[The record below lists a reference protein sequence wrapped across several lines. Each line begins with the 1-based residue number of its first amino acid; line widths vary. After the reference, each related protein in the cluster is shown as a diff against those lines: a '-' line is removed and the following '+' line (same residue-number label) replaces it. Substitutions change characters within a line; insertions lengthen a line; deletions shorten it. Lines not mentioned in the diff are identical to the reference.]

1 MFNQKV
7 LIKINLSDKERT
19 KKGKKMRSF
28 ANYMT
33 VMFMIMFWAFRIVVA
48 VMAGMNNSF
57 IVSPL
62 DNTIE
67 IILLF
72 ITLVCIALVIKRKLF
87 GGVLYFASYIGYFG
101 VDLYN
106 KAIKPLLNGDEM
118 TIASGLS
125 TFVSLLAV
133 ILAIVVLMD
142 LLADRT
148 KRPADK
154 KTEWFYA
161 SKETDRQLDERAD
174 KNNYRT
180 L

>member
-1 MFNQKV
+1 
-7 LIKINLSDKERT
+7 
-19 KKGKKMRSF
+19 MRSF
-28 ANYMT
+28 ANYMI
-33 VMFMIMFWAFRIVVA
+33 VMFMVMFWAFRIVVA
-48 VMAGMNNSF
+48 IMAGMGNNF
-57 IVSPL
+57 IVTPL

-67 IILLF
+67 IVLLF
-72 ITLVCIALVIKRKLF
+72 ITLICIALVIKRKLF
-87 GGVLYFASYIGYFG
+87 GGVLYLASYVGYFG

-106 KAIKPLLNGDEM
+106 KAIKPLLKGEGLTM
-118 TIASGLS
+118 ASGFS

-133 ILAIVVLMD
+133 ILAIVVLID

-154 KTEWFYA
+154 KTEWFYD
-161 SKETDRQLDERAD
+161 SKETDRELDERAD

>member
-1 MFNQKV
+1 
-7 LIKINLSDKERT
+7 
-19 KKGKKMRSF
+19 MRSF
-28 ANYMT
+28 ANYMI

-67 IILLF
+67 IVLLF
-72 ITLVCIALVIKRKLF
+72 ITLACIALVIKRKLF
-87 GGVLYFASYIGYFG
+87 GGVLYCASYFGYFG

-106 KAIKPLLNGDEM
+106 KAVKPLINGEGF
-118 TIASGLS
+118 TIASGFS

-154 KTEWFYA
+154 KTEWFYE

-174 KNNYRT
+174 KNNYRI

>member
-1 MFNQKV
+1 
-7 LIKINLSDKERT
+7 
-19 KKGKKMRSF
+19 MRSF
-28 ANYMT
+28 ANYMI

-48 VMAGMNNSF
+48 VMAGMNNEF
-57 IVSPL
+57 IVTPL

-67 IILLF
+67 IVLLF
-72 ITLVCIALVIKRKLF
+72 ITLACIALVIKRKLF
-87 GGVLYFASYIGYFG
+87 GGVLYCASYFGYFG

-106 KAIKPLLNGDEM
+106 KAVKPLINGEGF
-118 TIASGLS
+118 TIASGFS

-142 LLADRT
+142 LLADKT

-154 KTEWFYA
+154 KTEWFYE

-174 KNNYRT
+174 KNNYRI

>member
-1 MFNQKV
+1 
-7 LIKINLSDKERT
+7 
-19 KKGKKMRSF
+19 MRSF
-28 ANYMT
+28 ASYMIVT
-33 VMFMIMFWAFRIVVA
+33 FMTMFWAFRIVVA
-48 VMAGMNNSF
+48 VMAGMNNEF
-57 IVSPL
+57 FVTPL

-67 IILLF
+67 IVLLF
-72 ITLVCIALVIKRKLF
+72 ITLLCIALVIRRKMF

-101 VDLYN
+101 VDLYQ
-106 KAIKPLLNGDEM
+106 KAIKPLLNGEGL
-118 TIASGLS
+118 TVSGGFT
-125 TFVSLLAV
+125 TFISLLAV

-154 KTEWFYA
+154 KTEWFYT

>member
-1 MFNQKV
+1 M
-7 LIKINLSDKERT
+7 
-19 KKGKKMRSF
+19 G
-28 ANYMT
+28 
-33 VMFMIMFWAFRIVVA
+33 
-48 VMAGMNNSF
+48 NNF
-57 IVSPL
+57 IVTPL

-67 IILLF
+67 IVLLF
-72 ITLVCIALVIKRKLF
+72 ITLICIALVIKRKLF
-87 GGVLYFASYIGYFG
+87 GGVLYLASYFGYFG

-106 KAIKPLLNGDEM
+106 KAIKPLLKGEGLTM
-118 TIASGLS
+118 ASGFS

-133 ILAIVVLMD
+133 ILAIVVLID

-154 KTEWFYA
+154 KTEWFFD
-161 SKETDRQLDERAD
+161 SKETDRELDERAD

>member
-1 MFNQKV
+1 
-7 LIKINLSDKERT
+7 
-19 KKGKKMRSF
+19 MRSF
-28 ANYMT
+28 ASYMIVT
-33 VMFMIMFWAFRIVVA
+33 FMVMFWGFRVIVA
-48 VMAGMNNSF
+48 VMAGMNNEF
-57 IVSPL
+57 VVTPL

-67 IILLF
+67 IVLLF
-72 ITLVCIALVIKRKLF
+72 ITLLCIALVIKRKMF

-101 VDLYN
+101 IDLYQ
-106 KAIKPLLNGDEM
+106 KAIKPLLNGEGL
-118 TIASGLS
+118 TVSGGFT
-125 TFVSLLAV
+125 TFISLLAV

-154 KTEWFYA
+154 KTEWFYK

>member
-1 MFNQKV
+1 MFIQKV
-7 LIKINLSDKERT
+7 LIITVWT
-19 KKGKKMRSF
+19 KKGRKMRSF
-28 ANYMT
+28 ANYMI
-33 VMFMIMFWAFRIVVA
+33 VIFMVMFWAFRIVVA
-48 VMAGMNNSF
+48 VMAGMNNEF
-57 IVSPL
+57 IVTPL

-67 IILLF
+67 IVLLF
-72 ITLVCIALVIKRKLF
+72 ITLICIALVIKRKLF
-87 GGVLYFASYIGYFG
+87 GGVLYIASYFEYFG
-101 VDLYN
+101 VDLYE
-106 KAIKPLLNGDEM
+106 KAIKPLLNGDGL
-118 TIASGLS
+118 TVSGGFS
-125 TFVSLLAV
+125 TFISLLAV

-180 L
+180 M